1 MVQELKAKMVQE
13 LTELDSRRAHL
24 MKMSQEKQLK
34 KKKKML
40 QKSIPKKINKFK
52 EEIGNLVKISRLS
65 KLNTMKLR
73 NRKR

>member
-24 MKMSQEKQLK
+24 MKMSEEKQLK

>member
-1 MVQELKAKMVQE
+1 MQELKAKMVQE

>member
-1 MVQELKAKMVQE
+1 MVQE

-24 MKMSQEKQLK
+24 MKMSEEKQLK

-40 QKSIPKKINKFK
+40 QKDIPNKINKFK